1 MYIYILYYI
10 MLYYIILY
18 YSLSIICIIC
28 YQECGCERWH
38 IHRFIPAISTCW
50 GTPNNMEIRMASMAI
65 VSTERLG
72 REAVY
77 GNSSRWFKF
86 SQELTS
92 HWYKLLCGWWT
103 SARTCLR
110 WVEAHIERCSLVS
123 HGSLDED
130 KPNNQEVV
138 PRPGGHP
145 IRFRCTH
152 SKCTKW
158 IMIFAAHAKHSETLC
173 VCIRL
178 YKYIYNAMW
187 YTHT

>member
-1 MYIYILYYI
+1 MYN
-10 MLYYIILY
+10 MLPRVRLWTMAYPPFHPSNLH
-18 YSLSIICIIC
+18 LLRHT
-28 YQECGCERWH
+28 QQHGDQNGLNG
-38 IHRFIPAISTCW
+38 HRFYWTAWEGS
-50 GTPNNMEIRMASMAI
+50 GLRKL
-65 VSTERLG
+65 LG

-92 HWYKLLCGWWT
+92 DWYKLLCGWWT